1 MASAPETLAAGPHRP
16 PRFTADDALR
26 IARDVFG
33 VVAVAAEPLPS
44 ERDQNFRLRD
54 AAGGDLVLKL
64 SQTGEDPGILECQN
78 AMLERLAAAGGEF
91 RFPRARRALS
101 GRLIETVTAPVRPSG
116 GAGEWTSGGNSGAAL
131 GAGAASAASPA
142 LPLAHS
148 PTPAVT
154 PALPLAHSP
163 TPVHHVRLLDFLP
176 GIPLAELRPHA
187 PALLEDVGRMLG
199 VLDRAL
205 AGFDHPAAHREL
217 HWDLC
222 RGSDVVRRHLP
233 EVDDARRRAL
243 VERSLARVEE
253 HLAPLRPRLR
263 RAVVH
268 GDGNDWNVLVAPGSD
283 PLEPARAVGIV
294 DFGDVVHSWT
304 AAEPAIAAAY
314 AMMGKRDPLA
324 AAAHLVR
331 GYHAEHPL
339 EEAEIEALF
348 PLITLRVCTSVV
360 LAAHQRRLR
369 PENTYLSV
377 SERGAW
383 ALLEQLAAIHPR
395 LAHYL
400 LRGACG
406 VEPHPRSKEVVA
418 WLEAQ
423 ASGIGPAPPLPPSPT
438 LVFDL
443 SVGSLETAGLSGRD
457 GARAWTDLLFGQM
470 RDAGAT
476 LGLGRWDEPRS
487 WYTEPAFRVDTDDG
501 PEWRTVHIGVDLF
514 ATPGTPVLAPLDG
527 VVHAVRDNAGR
538 LDYGPTVVLRHDAGG
553 VPFFTLYGHLSP
565 ECLDA
570 LAPGQAVARGERI
583 GAIGDFPG
591 NGDWAPHLHLQLVLD
606 MLDRDGEF
614 PGVARP
620 SQRNV
625 WRSLSPDP
633 NLLLRF
639 PELRPASTPTAD
651 ELLSV
656 RRERIGPSLSV
667 SYRRPLHIVRGWMQH
682 LYDDAGRGYLD
693 CVNNVAHVGHSHPRV
708 VDALARQA
716 RVLNTNTRYLHES
729 LLRYAE
735 RLTAT
740 LPEPL
745 RVCFF
750 VCSGSEANELALR
763 LARTHTRRSD
773 VVVLDAAYHGNTT
786 SLVGISPYKFDGPG
800 GAGRPPGTH
809 VVPLPDPYRG
819 PYRGEDAG
827 RRYAEHVLQATRDAE
842 RAGRGVAA
850 FFAEPLPGCGGQIV
864 PPDGFLA
871 EAFRHVRAAGGV
883 AVADEVQVGFG
894 RAGSH
899 FWAFQADGA
908 VPDIV
913 TMGKPIGNGH
923 PLGAVVTTPEIAG
936 SFANGMEYFN
946 TFGGNPVS
954 CAVGLAVLDVIEQE
968 ELQERARRV
977 GARLLDGLRGLMA
990 RHDLV
995 GDVRGRGL
1003 YLGVELVTD
1012 RDAQGPA
1019 PRHASYVVERMRD
1032 RGILLST
1039 DGPLHNVIK
1048 IKPPLQF
1055 SEEDADRV
1063 VAELDEVLGE
1073 TALAKA
1079 GGGEWGS
1086 G

>member
-1 MASAPETLAAGPHRP
+1 MRSTAAPAHESEPAPRHRP
-16 PRFTADDALR
+16 PRLTATEALCV
-26 IARDVFG
+26 AREVFG
-33 VVAVAAEPLPS
+33 VDAVAAEPLPS
-44 ERDQNFRLRD
+44 ERDQNFRLRA
-54 AAGGDLVLKL
+54 AAGDDLVLKL
-64 SQTGEDPGILECQN
+64 SQTNEDPGILECQN
-78 AMLERLAAAGGEF
+78 AMLERLAGVGPY
-91 RFPRARRALS
+91 RFPRVRRALS
-101 GRLIETVTAPVRPSG
+101 GRLVETVTPG
-116 GAGEWTSGGNSGAAL
+116 
-131 GAGAASAASPA
+131 GAAS
-142 LPLAHS
+142 
-148 PTPAVT
+148 
-154 PALPLAHSP
+154 
-163 TPVHHVRLLDFLP
+163 HHVRLLDFLP
-176 GIPLAELRPHA
+176 GVPLAEFRPRS

-199 VLDRAL
+199 VMDRAL

-217 HWDLC
+217 HWDL
-222 RGSDVVRRHLP
+222 RLGRDVVRRHLGD
-233 EVDDARRRAL
+233 VDDAGRRAL
-243 VERSLARVEE
+243 VERTLERVEA
-253 HLAPLRPRLR
+253 HLAPLAPRLR
-263 RAVVH
+263 TAVVH
-268 GDGNDWNVLVAPGSD
+268 GDANDWNVLVAPGA
-283 PLEPARAVGIV
+283 EPTDAPRAAGLV

-304 AAEPAIAAAY
+304 CAEPAIAAAY
-314 AMMGKRDPLA
+314 AMMGTRDPLA
-324 AAAHLVR
+324 AAAHVVR

-339 EEAEIEALF
+339 EAPEIEALF
-348 PLITLRVCTSVV
+348 PLIALRVCTSVV

-369 PENTYLSV
+369 PENAYLSV
-377 SERGAW
+377 SERGAR
-383 ALLEQLAAIHPR
+383 ALLERLETVHPR
-395 LAHYL
+395 FAHYL
-400 LRGACG
+400 LRDACG
-406 VEPHPRSKEVVA
+406 LEPHPRSKEVVA
-418 WLEAQ
+418 WLEARASTIGPVVVPGGGAAGA
-423 ASGIGPAPPLPPSPT
+423 ASGEAAVAASGSADGRTGGGNGRVAGVTGVASAAPT

-443 SVGSLETAGLSGRD
+443 SVGSLELNGLTGRD
-457 GARAWTDLLFGQM
+457 GAAAWTELLFGRM
-470 RDAGAT
+470 RAAGAA
-476 LGLGRWDEPRS
+476 LGLGRYDEPRS

-501 PEWRTVHIGVDLF
+501 PEWRTIHIGVDIF
-514 ATPGTPVLAPLDG
+514 APPGTPVLAPLDG
-527 VVHAVRDNAGR
+527 IVHAVRDNAGR
-538 LDYGPTVVLRHDAGG
+538 LDYGPTVVLRHDADGTE
-553 VPFFTLYGHLSP
+553 FFTLYGHLAP
-565 ECLDA
+565 DCLDA

-583 GAIGDFPG
+583 GAIGDFPR

-620 SQRNV
+620 SQRRL

-639 PELRPASTPTAD
+639 PALRPADTPTVGA
-651 ELLSV
+651 LLAA
-656 RRERIGPSLSV
+656 RRERLGPNLSV
-667 SYRRPLHIVRGWMQH
+667 SYRRPLQIVRGWMQH
-682 LYDDAGRGYLD
+682 LYDDAGQAYLD

-716 RVLNTNTRYLHES
+716 RVLNTNTRYLHETI
-729 LLRYAE
+729 LRYAE

-763 LARTHTRRSD
+763 LARAHTGRRD
-773 VVVLDAAYHGNTT
+773 VVVLDAAYHGNTS
-786 SLVGISPYKFDGPG
+786 SLVDLSPYKFNGPG

-819 PYRGEDAG
+819 PYRGPDAG
-827 RRYAEHVLQATRDAE
+827 ARYAEHVRQATRAAE
-842 RAGRGVAA
+842 RAGHGIAA
-850 FFAEPLPGCGGQIV
+850 FFAEPLPGCGGQVV

-883 AVADEVQVGFG
+883 CVADEVQVGFG
-894 RAGSH
+894 RVGSH

-923 PLGAVVTTPEIAG
+923 PLGAVVTTPEIAA

-954 CAVGLAVLDVIEQE
+954 CAVGLAVLDVIEE
-968 ELQERARRV
+968 EGLQERARRV

-990 RHDLV
+990 RHPLV

-1012 RDAQGPA
+1012 RETQQPA
-1019 PRHASYVVERMRD
+1019 PRHASYVIERMRD

-1055 SEEDADRV
+1055 TEADADRLI
-1063 VAELDEVLGE
+1063 AELDDVLGE
-1073 TALAKA
+1073 TALRVSSGPPA
-1079 GGGEWGS
+1079 GSAAGRQGAP
-1086 G
+1086 

>member
-1 MASAPETLAAGPHRP
+1 MASAPETLAAGRHRP
-16 PRFTADDALR
+16 PRFTAEDALR

-64 SQTGEDPGILECQN
+64 SQTGEDPAVLECQN
-78 AMLERLAAAGGEF
+78 AMLERLAAAGGPF
-91 RFPRARRALS
+91 RFPRARRATS
-101 GRLIETVTAPVRPSG
+101 GRAIETVA
-116 GAGEWTSGGNSGAAL
+116 
-131 GAGAASAASPA
+131 AGAV
-142 LPLAHS
+142 S
-148 PTPAVT
+148 PTPALSPS
-154 PALPLAHSP
+154 PA
-163 TPVHHVRLLDFLP
+163 PVHHVRLLDFLP
-176 GIPLAELRPHA
+176 GIPLAEFRPHS

-205 AGFDHPAAHREL
+205 ADFDHPAAHREL

-253 HLAPLRPRLR
+253 HLAPLRPGLR

-268 GDGNDWNVLVAPGSD
+268 GDGNDWNILVAPGAD
-283 PLEPARAVGIV
+283 PLDPPRAIGIV

-324 AAAHLVR
+324 AAASVIR

-348 PLITLRVCTSVV
+348 PLIALRVCTSVV

-369 PENTYLSV
+369 PENAYLSV

-383 ALLEQLAAIHPR
+383 ALLEQLAAVNPR
-395 LAHYL
+395 FAHYL
-400 LRGACG
+400 LREACG
-406 VEPHPRSKEVVA
+406 LEPHPRSKEVVA
-418 WLEAQ
+418 WLGAQ
-423 ASGIGPAPPLPPSPT
+423 ASGIGPVVGPSGGVGEPSPT

-443 SVGSLETAGLSGRD
+443 SVGSLETNGLSGRD
-457 GARAWTDLLFGQM
+457 GARAWTDLLFGRM
-470 RDAGAT
+470 REAGAT
-476 LGLGRWDEPRS
+476 LGLGRYDEPRS

-514 ATPGTPVLAPLDG
+514 MPPGTPVLAPLDG

-583 GAIGDFPG
+583 GAIGDFPR

-620 SQRNV
+620 RQRRV

-639 PELRPASTPTAD
+639 PELRPAAAPTAD
-651 ELLSV
+651 ELISV
-656 RRERIGPSLSV
+656 RRERIGASLSV
-667 SYRRPLHIVRGWMQH
+667 AYRRPLHVVRGWMQH

-708 VDALARQA
+708 VDALVRQA

-763 LARTHTRRSD
+763 LARAHTGRSD
-773 VVVLDAAYHGNTT
+773 VVALDAAYHGNTS

-819 PYRGEDAG
+819 PYRGEGAG
-827 RRYAEHVLQATRDAE
+827 RRYAEHVLQATREAE

-954 CAVGLAVLDVIEQE
+954 CAVGLAVLDVIEE
-968 ELQERARRV
+968 EGLQARARRV
-977 GARLLDGLRGLMA
+977 GARLLDGLRGLAA

-1003 YLGVELVTD
+1003 YLGVELVAD
-1012 RDAQGPA
+1012 RATQGPA

-1039 DGPLHNVIK
+1039 DGPLHNVVK

-1073 TALAKA
+1073 TAVRA
-1079 GGGEWGS
+1079 GGCPDAR
-1086 G
+1086 